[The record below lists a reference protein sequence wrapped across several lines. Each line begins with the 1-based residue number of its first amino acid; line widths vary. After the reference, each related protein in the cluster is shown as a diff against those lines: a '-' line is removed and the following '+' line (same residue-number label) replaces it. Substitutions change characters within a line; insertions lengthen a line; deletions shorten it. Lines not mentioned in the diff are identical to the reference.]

1 MRRFLHYL
9 NHRNTGL
16 LALSLALVGM
26 IYGKFILSVGTIL
39 LFAHGLVHPEWK
51 KHLQLLWKHKG
62 FLAFVSIFILWGFT
76 GFWSDNTIYWLDRM
90 KMKLPFVAVPFGLLA
105 MKDFDR
111 NTFDQLMYGFFW
123 LVTLT
128 TIGAIFY
135 SFTSLE
141 TILENYKK
149 GQVLPLP
156 THHIRFSLMVVFCI
170 CLGFYFYSKKLFYF
184 KKWEPTATLVAI
196 IFLIVFLHFLAVRS
210 GLLAFYAVVIFYL
223 LKFLFLGRSKMMAIG
238 LIALFLGGSFLFY
251 KYIPTLNNKVDYTL
265 FSVTSFT
272 KNKEMRDL
280 SDSRRLG
287 SLLAGVELTQEYPL
301 LGVGFGD
308 LLIKS
313 EEWMAWNY
321 PDLHGLYLM
330 PHNQFLFVSAGA
342 GLLGLLWFLFASFI
356 PFLYDNN
363 WRDSLFW
370 VLNIV
375 IFASYIPEHT
385 IETQVGIATYVFPVV
400 MLMRANLQESKIEP
414 QEQPN
419 HHNNQLH

>member
-1 MRRFLHYL
+1 MRKVLRYI

-16 LALSLALVGM
+16 LALSLALIGM
-26 IYGKFILSVGTIL
+26 VYGKFILSVGTIL
-39 LFAHGLVHPEWK
+39 LFAHALIHPDWK

-62 FLAFVSIFILWGFT
+62 FLAFASIFLLWGLT
-76 GFWSDNTIYWLDRM
+76 GFWSEDTEYWLGRM

-111 NTFDQLMYGFFW
+111 KAFDQLMYGFFW
-123 LVTLT
+123 LITFT
-128 TIGAIFY
+128 AIGALLY
-135 SFTSLE
+135 SFTSLD

-156 THHIRFSLMVVFCI
+156 THHIRYSLMVVFCI
-170 CLGFYFYSKKLFYF
+170 CFGFYFYQKKFFVF
-184 KKWEPTATLVAI
+184 KKWEVWATVVATL
-196 IFLIVFLHFLAVRS
+196 FLIVFLHFLAVRS
-210 GLLAFYAVVIFYL
+210 GLLALYAVVIFYL
-223 LKFLFLGRSKMMAIG
+223 LKFLFTGNKMVAIG
-238 LIALFLGGSFLFY
+238 LIVLFLAGSWLSY
-251 KYIPTLNNKVDYTL
+251 KQIPTLRNKVDYTL
-265 FSVTSFT
+265 FSVASFT

-287 SLLAGVELTQEYPL
+287 SLLAGIDLTREYPL

-308 LLIKS
+308 LIHKS
-313 EEWMAWNY
+313 DEWMARNY
-321 PDLHGLYLM
+321 PDLKGLYLM

-342 GLLGLLWFLFASFI
+342 GLLGLLWFLAASFV
-356 PFLYDNN
+356 PFFYDRN

-400 MLMRANLQESKIEP
+400 MLMRANLQQSKF
-414 QEQPN
+414 
-419 HHNNQLH
+419 